1 MRSMFVQPCVPLRRL
16 FGLPVLDMDWD
27 GALAFLEGYLATSR
41 QRLTVSFLDESAA
54 LRQLVDPAYRNL
66 LSHRTM
72 LPAAGAPLRAWERL
86 TRKGSAPTHFSAKR
100 FVPAF
105 LTFLAEGR
113 RVAIVGEEASDIER
127 LREELSIHT
136 PWHEI
141 VAIAASELAEYRDDV
156 FDMVLVQASSP
167 AEEQR
172 IEAQLSSLRA
182 SLVMMVGA
190 GLAGFI
196 AEKPAFR
203 ARVAT
208 APIEAS
214 AAA

>member
-1 MRSMFVQPCVPLRRL
+1 MFVQSFAPLRHL
-16 FGLPVLDMDWD
+16 FGFPVLDMDWN
-27 GALAFLEGYLATSR
+27 GALAFFEGHLATSR
-41 QRLTVSFLDESAA
+41 QRLTVSFFDEGAA

-66 LSHRTM
+66 LSHRTL
-72 LPAAGAPLRAWERL
+72 LPAAGAPLRAWECL
-86 TRKGSAPTHFSAKR
+86 TRKGTAPTHFRADQ

-113 RVAIVGEEASDIER
+113 RVALVGDEASGIGR
-127 LREELSIHT
+127 LREELSIHA

-141 VAIAASELAEYRDDV
+141 VVIAASEIAEYRDDA
-156 FDMVLVQASSP
+156 FDVIFVQASNP

-182 SLVMMVGA
+182 GLIMMTGTR
-190 GLAGFI
+190 LAGFM
-196 AEKPAFR
+196 AERPAFR
-203 ARVAT
+203 VSAAT
-208 APIEAS
+208 ALNETS